1 MAYGFYPNS
10 SEYFKV
16 LENNLMS
23 SFKQSQFD
31 DKKELSY
38 QRLSTSWQL

>member
-1 MAYGFYPNS
+1 MDPNS
-10 SEYFKV
+10 SEYFFKV

-38 QRLSTSWQL
+38 QRLSTS